1 MGVVPFPLSKIHS
14 EIPNCGINS
23 WCFSLFPCFWIPEG
37 KDMTFSAC
45 ISQFRGVSIWLEVS
59 MTRLSVYFGLLFQ
72 LVGENTVLMPG
83 ELSYIFLDH
92 SEYRVWIF
100 SSLPSLQGG
109 IRISEAV
116 FMCRRC
122 MGSDGR
128 GFGILAIVQ
137 VSTDLR
143 LSEPLLCILLSPS
156 STTLIICWPSP
167 KSFDVGWV

>member
-1 MGVVPFPLSKIHS
+1 MGVVPFPVSKIHS

-37 KDMTFSAC
+37 KDMAFSTC

-72 LVGENTVLMPG
+72 LVAENTVLMPG
-83 ELSYIFLDH
+83 ELNYIFLGH
-92 SEYRVWIF
+92 SGYRVWIF
-100 SSLPSLQGG
+100 SLPSLQGG

-116 FMCRRC
+116 VMCRKC
-122 MGSDGR
+122 MGSAGR
-128 GFGILAIVQ
+128 GFGILAIGQ
-137 VSTDLR
+137 VSSGLR

-156 STTLIICWPSP
+156 LTTLIMCWPSP
-167 KSFDVGWV
+167 KPFDVGWV